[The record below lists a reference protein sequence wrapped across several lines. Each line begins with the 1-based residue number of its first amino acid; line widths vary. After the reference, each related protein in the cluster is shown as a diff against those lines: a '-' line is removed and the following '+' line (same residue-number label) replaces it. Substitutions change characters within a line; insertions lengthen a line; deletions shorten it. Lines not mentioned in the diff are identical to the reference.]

1 MKLCNICKVIKIK
14 NNYTVCYDCNQK
26 CDSASENETVHHKAK
41 LYEVGLND
49 PYSNVPAYKKES
61 IPKTIKNCLWINYF
75 KDSRIGVCQCC
86 KREQITI
93 GNFHAGH
100 IKAEAHGGKTA
111 LDNLIPLCQL
121 CNCSMSTTNVFDF
134 ISKYNLHYGL

>member
-26 CDSASENETVHHKAK
+26 CDSASENETV
-41 LYEVGLND
+41 
-49 PYSNVPAYKKES
+49 PTYKKES

-75 KDSRIGVCQCC
+75 KDSRVGVCQCC
-86 KREQITI
+86 KRETITW

-121 CNCSMSTTNVFDF
+121 CNCSMGTSNVFDF
-134 ISKYNLHYGL
+134 VAKYNLNYGL

>member
-26 CDSASENETVHHKAK
+26 SDSASENET
-41 LYEVGLND
+41 
-49 PYSNVPAYKKES
+49 VPAYKKES

-86 KREQITI
+86 KRETITW
-93 GNFHAGH
+93 GNLGLEGSARNKRNQNSLSCDHGSHACRWPHEIHTSQTWTNASSLKWGGH
-100 IKAEAHGGKTA
+100 ASSI
-111 LDNLIPLCQL
+111 
-121 CNCSMSTTNVFDF
+121 
-134 ISKYNLHYGL
+134 

>member
-26 CDSASENETVHHKAK
+26 CDSASENETV
-41 LYEVGLND
+41 
-49 PYSNVPAYKKES
+49 PTYKKES

-75 KDSRIGVCQCC
+75 KDSRVGVCQCC
-86 KREQITI
+86 KRETI
-93 GNFHAGH
+93 SWGNFHAGH

-121 CNCSMSTTNVFDF
+121 YNCSMSTSNVFDF
-134 ISKYNLHYGL
+134 ITKYNLHYGL

>member
-1 MKLCNICKVIKIK
+1 VIKIK

-26 CDSASENETVHHKAK
+26 CDSASENET
-41 LYEVGLND
+41 
-49 PYSNVPAYKKES
+49 VPAYKKES

>member
-26 CDSASENETVHHKAK
+26 CDSASENET
-41 LYEVGLND
+41 
-49 PYSNVPAYKKES
+49 VPAYKKES

-121 CNCSMSTTNVFDF
+121 CNCSMSTSNVFDF